1 MIYNENQE
9 KVINAGVDF
18 IKRGKDQIFQISG
31 FPGTGK
37 TEVIKEIIRRANIP
51 LERVAPMAYVGQAAS
66 VMRLRGL
73 TNAKTCH
80 SWLYEL
86 KEVEL
91 IDENGMPVMDTTF
104 NKPKLVL
111 RFVPKPIENIDLIV
125 IDEAYTVPYRMKY
138 EIEKRGIPII
148 AVGDVNQL
156 PPIKDKPAYLIDG
169 EIHYLTQIMR
179 QKEDSGIVYLSK
191 RILNGEP
198 ISAGLYGDVLVIEQ
212 KDLTENMLLMSRMIL
227 CGTNKTRDKLNT
239 HIRHNL
245 LGIQSSVPLNGEKV
259 ICRKNNW
266 NIEVDGISLTNG
278 LIGTVQNYISVQDY
292 NGETFKISFKPD
304 IINIQYTD
312 LSCNY
317 EYFNGTHEQRLRLKA
332 NPYLQ
337 GELFEPAYAITTHL
351 SQGGQYWNGIYIKE
365 FLHPNIQKN
374 LDYTA
379 LTRFINQAIYVI
391 PNKKTF
397 W

>member
-1 MIYNENQE
+1 MRYNENQE
-9 KVINAGVDF
+9 KVIQKGVEF
-18 IKRGKDQIFQISG
+18 IRKGNEQIFQISG

-37 TEVIKEIIRRANIP
+37 TEVIKEIVRRSNIP
-51 LERVAPMAYVGQAAS
+51 IQRVAPMAYVGQAAS

-73 TNAKTCH
+73 YNAKTCH

-86 KEVEL
+86 KEIEL
-91 IDENGMPVMDTTF
+91 VDEHGNPIMDTVF

-111 RFVPKPIENIDLIV
+111 KFVPKPIDNIDLII
-125 IDEAYTVPYRMKY
+125 IDEAYTVPYSMKH
-138 EIEKRGIPII
+138 EIERRGIPII

-169 EIHYLTQIMR
+169 KIHYLTEIMR
-179 QKEDSGIVYLSK
+179 QKANSGIIYLSK
-191 RILNGEP
+191 KILNNEP
-198 ISAGLYGDVLVIEQ
+198 ISAGLYGEVLVIEK
-212 KDLTENMLLMSRMIL
+212 KDLTDQMLKMANIVL
-227 CGTNKTRDKLNT
+227 CGTNKTRDSLNS
-239 HIRHNL
+239 HIRHDL
-245 LGIQSSVPLNGEKV
+245 YGIWSRSPLCGEKV

-278 LIGTVQNYISVQDY
+278 LMGTVQNNISVYDY
-292 NGETFKISFKPD
+292 NGNTFKISFKPD
-304 IINIQYTD
+304 IINILYPD
-312 LSCNY
+312 LECNY
-317 EYFNGTHEQRLRLKA
+317 EYFNGTHDQKLQLKM
-332 NPYLQ
+332 NPYLE

-365 FLHPNIQKN
+365 YLNPNIQKN